1 MAIPSQAQ
9 YEQNELTSAY
19 NHMQEIEHAPLSDR
33 KEAQADFFRVM
44 SEDPALL
51 AERLGWLIDGNY
63 GYGEMMKA
71 KQVVAHPRMN
81 REASLTQLVG
91 AYEWQCPPAMT
102 SSAWRRLTSDQKA
115 VLSAA
120 VDVVIKA
127 AEKEMREN
135 GEWDKYK

>member
-1 MAIPSQAQ
+1 MGIPTQEQ
-9 YEQNELTSAY
+9 YERNERMSAH
-19 NHMQEIEHAPLSDR
+19 NHLQEIERAPLSDR
-33 KEAQADFFRVM
+33 KEAQRDFARVM
-44 SEDPALL
+44 GEDPALL

-63 GYGEMMKA
+63 GYGEMGMA
-71 KQVVAHPRMN
+71 KQIVAHPRMN
-81 REASLTQLVG
+81 REAALTQLVG
-91 AYEWQCPPAMT
+91 AFEWQCPQRMT
-102 SSAWRRLTSDQKA
+102 ADAWKKLTSDQKA